1 MLKRFRIFVLCLQ
14 VFLGFA
20 VASAFA
26 EIERVTPGEAGFDA
40 SKLEAV
46 KNVLDPLYEDGRI
59 PNYVVILAKDG
70 NVFFSASRGN
80 TAVGGQR
87 AVDENTV
94 YLMAS
99 MSKPIVSSAIF
110 ALIDDGK
117 LKLEDKLNDFF
128 PVFDQ
133 LLVAPGGSFDSAFE
147 EPQRQITVKDLLT
160 HTSGFT
166 YGESVIGLGDVAKQY
181 DEIGVITGEYS
192 AKSLGENLEILAE
205 IPLVAQPGTSFNY
218 SVSTDILGAIIEKVE
233 EKPLGEAMKDLI
245 FEPLDM
251 SETGFD
257 SSDFSDSENIAHLY
271 MIPRSGSRPI
281 GRVEGSEIVWKLAGG
296 FDLNARAVAPKPGF
310 GRGFDSGGGGLW
322 GSGSDYISYISMIA
336 AKGLSKKNERV
347 LSESSVESQTSNLVP
362 GLGLEAFESQ
372 FGKAA
377 ALMSFGGGFGI
388 KRESAESSDVDYLFW
403 GGICNTS
410 FWIDPV
416 DGSVGIFLT
425 HACPGQY
432 NVGDDLEEIVDKA
445 RL

>member
-1 MLKRFRIFVLCLQ
+1 MIRKLLNFIICLHFFLLFV
-14 VFLGFA
+14 A
-20 VASAFA
+20 ENAFA
-26 EIERVTPGEAGFDA
+26 DIERTTPAQAGFDA

-46 KNVLDPLYEDGRI
+46 KSVLDPLYEDGRI
-59 PNYVVILAKDG
+59 PNYVVILAKDEK
-70 NVFFSASRGN
+70 VFFSASRGH
-80 TAVGGQR
+80 TSLGGQR
-87 AVDENTV
+87 SVDENTV

-110 ALIDDGK
+110 ALIDDGE
-117 LKLEDKLNDFF
+117 LGLEDKLNDFF

-147 EPQRQITVKDLLT
+147 EPKRQITVKDLLT

-181 DEIGVITGEYS
+181 DEIGVITGEYRS
-192 AKSLGENLEILAE
+192 KTIDENLEILAE

-233 EKPLGEAMKDLI
+233 GKSLGDALKERM
-245 FEPLDM
+245 FEPLGM

-257 SSDFSDSENIAHLY
+257 GSDFSDSENIAHLY
-271 MIPRSGSRPI
+271 AIPQSGLRPI
-281 GRVEGSEIVWKLAGG
+281 GRIEGSEIVWKLAGG
-296 FDLNARAVAPKPGF
+296 FGLGGKPMAPTPGL

-322 GSGSDYISYISMIA
+322 GSGSDYIKYISMIA
-336 AKGLSKKNERV
+336 SKGLFKGKRV
-347 LSESSVESQTSNLVP
+347 LSETSVESQTSNLVP

-372 FGKAA
+372 FGSAA

-388 KRESAESSDVDYLFW
+388 KRESAESDEVDYLYW

-410 FWIDPV
+410 FWIDPS
-416 DGSVGIFLT
+416 DGSVGVFLT

-445 RL
+445 RF

>member
-1 MLKRFRIFVLCLQ
+1 MLKKFRFVVFCLQ
-14 VFLGFA
+14 VFFWFA
-20 VASAFA
+20 MQNAIA
-26 EIERVTPGEAGFDA
+26 EIERVSPAEAGFDV

-46 KNVLDPLYEDGRI
+46 KDLLDPLYEDGRI
-59 PNYVVILAKDG
+59 PNYVVLLAKEG
-70 NVFFSASRGN
+70 KIFFSATRGN
-80 TAVGGQR
+80 TALGGNR
-87 AVDENTV
+87 AVDEHTV

-110 ALIDDGK
+110 SLIDDGK
-117 LKLEDKLNDFF
+117 LRLDDKLNDFF

-147 EPQRQITVKDLLT
+147 EPDRQITLKDLLT

-181 DEIGVITGEYS
+181 DEIGVMTGE
-192 AKSLGENLEILAE
+192 GRGRTINENLEILAE

-218 SVSTDILGAIIEKVE
+218 SVSTDILGAIIEKIE
-233 EKPLGEAMKDLI
+233 GKSLGDALKELM
-245 FEPLDM
+245 FEPLGM

-257 SSDFSDSENIAHLY
+257 ASDFSDSENIAYLY
-271 MIPRSGSRPI
+271 AIPQSGLRPI
-281 GRVEGSEIVWKLAGG
+281 GRIEGSEIIWKLAGG
-296 FDLNARAVAPKPGF
+296 FSLNGEPLPPNPGL

-322 GSGSDYISYISMIA
+322 GSGSDYIRYISMIA
-336 AKGLSKKNERV
+336 AKGLSKGNRV
-347 LSESSVESQTSNLVP
+347 LSETSIESQTSNLVP
-362 GLGLEAFESQ
+362 GLGLEAFEIQ
-372 FGKAA
+372 FGSAA

-388 KRESAESSDVDYLFW
+388 KRESAESDDVDYLFW

-410 FWIDPV
+410 FWIDPS
-416 DGSVGIFLT
+416 DGSVGVFLT

-432 NVGDDLEEIVDKA
+432 NVGDDLEDIVDKA